1 MNQRIQIA
9 PLFYINLSEPFESAV
24 ARLKNYYGE
33 KANQGMVEHLV
44 RAEAIRL
51 DLWDGFSTVRDPHAG
66 GVWPWADED
75 AHSKETTN

>member
-51 DLWDGFSTVRDPHAG
+51 DRHCGDSLREIAVR
-66 GVWPWADED
+66 
-75 AHSKETTN
+75 